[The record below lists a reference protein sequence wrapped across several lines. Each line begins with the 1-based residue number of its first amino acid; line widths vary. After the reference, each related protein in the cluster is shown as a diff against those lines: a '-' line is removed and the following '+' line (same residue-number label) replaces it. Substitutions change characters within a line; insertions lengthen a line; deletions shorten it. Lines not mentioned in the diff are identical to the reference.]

1 MRVKNLRHLF
11 LHFFGRGLRNAAA
24 GNFLFVA
31 DFHAGNAVRLII
43 RILFKH
49 RFKHGSLKFLGA
61 HAAAGDINVQFA
73 GSRIFESPDFGKG
86 LQRFGRGLASV
97 GLRTVQIP
105 VINQAVNKLVFSSV
119 LNKRGTVGKSLNP
132 AGGIIAQLL
141 AEFDLFR
148 QRHIK
153 VLIHKTKLL
162 IIHRLPVIGIFGH
175 LLLRRSR

>member
-11 LHFFGRGLRNAAA
+11 LHFLGRGLRNAAA
-24 GNFLFVA
+24 GDFLFVA
-31 DFHAGNAVRLII
+31 DFHAGNAVGLII
-43 RILFKH
+43 CTLLKY

-61 HAAAGDINVQFA
+61 HTAAGIINVQFA
-73 GSRIFESPDFGKG
+73 GGRIFETSDFGKG
-86 LQRFGRGLASV
+86 LQRFGRSFASV
-97 GLRTVQIP
+97 GRRTVQIP
-105 VINQAVNKLVFSSV
+105 VINQAVNKLVFRGI
-119 LNKRGTVGKSLNP
+119 LNKRGTVGKGLNP

-162 IIHRLPVIGIFGH
+162 IIH
-175 LLLRRSR
+175 